1 MRAVSECWPRHPPS
15 VIRLKHSI
23 APAGKAVERV
33 AAIAS
38 AGADRFLILARSPAG
53 SRPDIRDSGRAA
65 VHRKLMSDL

>member
-1 MRAVSECWPRHPPS
+1 MRAVSECWPRHQPS
-15 VIRLKHSI
+15 VIRLKHS
-23 APAGKAVERV
+23 APAFKAVERV

-38 AGADRFLILARSPAG
+38 ARADRFLILARSPAG